1 MKPLFSLPVL
11 LATAV
16 LSGCV
21 VNVAPSAQEDIE
33 TPKPEK
39 VEEPKPKVEE
49 PKPKEEAVP
58 PPVVV
63 GPGNLNQP
71 YYPPPPPPPHPIGPG
86 NL

>member
-21 VNVAPSAQEDIE
+21 VNVAPSAQEDTE
-33 TPKPEK
+33 PPKPEK

-49 PKPKEEAVP
+49 KPKEEAVP